1 MQRTVAVVT
10 MMVAGAG
17 VVLPG
22 CSSTRPH
29 PARLGDDDILAMVRS
44 QRHIDVIWMGTDH
57 WTVTATGMDG
67 GGHGPYDVH
76 HRTNE
81 PDYYAF
87 DHLLLDSTHSRL
99 ASHFGLLFPL
109 LESDDAEVVLTAL
122 YCYGQVTCGTVTP
135 LDVPVSNEHLAE
147 LGAALRRLMNE
158 HRDVRVR
165 CMAANLLFRREL
177 FELADLDRMLSDEDL
192 AVRLIGTRTTYAVL
206 KYIAGRLP
214 FPPQAIGI
222 PHRVGIRRQIAMGGT
237 GAVKE
242 ALASILLEHLNDTT
256 VPFGGIVTARS
267 GPSWN
272 ASGQRDAGRTPSRR
286 PETLPEH
293 IDWIRQSWWARQ
305 EAQQALLAWW
315 QANKY
320 HVLADYGPD
329 WRPPAGRQARRM

>member
-242 ALASILLEHLNDTT
+242 ALASILLEHLNDNHCAVRWNSYSAFRTLVERQRPTGRGTYT
-256 VPFGGIVTARS
+256 VETPRDLARTHRLDTAKLVGATGSATGIAGVVAGQQVPRAR
-267 GPSWN
+267 
-272 ASGQRDAGRTPSRR
+272 
-286 PETLPEH
+286 
-293 IDWIRQSWWARQ
+293 
-305 EAQQALLAWW
+305 
-315 QANKY
+315 
-320 HVLADYGPD
+320 
-329 WRPPAGRQARRM
+329 